1 MSRIAFGL
9 LGIWSVLTV
18 ATPAKAQRLQGG
30 IIPEAVAQRHGLH
43 RNWVLQIAMDPGRGR
58 IEYVTLKHVKLE
70 DGTWQGLLLI
80 QTDQASLHVLDAET
94 RRTLWVAQVGQR
106 KYPTSAPTCNDEFV
120 VSTNGAML
128 FLFDRRDGRP
138 IWEKQLESVPSA
150 GAVIGGGRVYVPL
163 VTGMV
168 AGYRLPQA
176 GDNKVPSE
184 QVKIDKI
191 LHYRGNGMAESP
203 PIYTENSVVWGTI
216 GGDVCAVTG
225 DDMFGKFR
233 FRSRKAIC
241 APLAYSPPF
250 IYAASRD
257 GYVYGL
263 RDERGRKR
271 WQFAAGN
278 PVVEQPVVI
287 DDALYVI
294 SETGDLFKLKLDT
307 GLEEWSVHGVSRFVS
322 ASETKLYMV
331 DKTGRLLVLDAR
343 TGARLGAIATEYL
356 PLEIIN
362 IETDRIYL
370 GSPSGLIQ
378 CFRERELVEPYRH
391 TLAAAVTDDAEA
403 EEKKDGAKPSGAGD
417 KEDKPDMPADDDDN
431 PFADKPAGDDEM
443 KDDGMDDEEM
453 KDEE

>member
-9 LGIWSVLTV
+9 LGIWSVLAT
-18 ATPAKAQRLQGG
+18 ATPATAQRLQGG
-30 IIPEAVAQRHGLH
+30 IIPENVAQRHGLH
-43 RNWVLQIAMDPGRGR
+43 RNWVLQLAMDPGRGR
-58 IEYVTLKHVKLE
+58 IEYVTLKLLKLKDE
-70 DGTWQGLLLI
+70 TWQGLLLI

-106 KYPTSAPTCNDEFV
+106 KYPTSAPTCNSEFV
-120 VSTNGAML
+120 VSTNGGTL
-128 FLFDRRDGRP
+128 FLFDRRDGRL
-138 IWEKQLESVPSA
+138 IWERPLESVPSA

-168 AGYRLPQA
+168 AGYRLPQP
-176 GDNKVPSE
+176 GDDKVPAE
-184 QVKIDKI
+184 QVKFDKV
-191 LHYRGNGMAESP
+191 LHYRGNGVADSP

-225 DDMFGKFR
+225 EDMFGKFR
-233 FRSRKAIC
+233 FRTRKAIC

-294 SETGDLFKLKLDT
+294 SETGDLFKLKLDS
-307 GLEEWSVHGVSRFVS
+307 GLEEWSVRGISRFVS
-322 ASETKLYMV
+322 GSETKLYMV
-331 DKTGRLLVLDAR
+331 DMTGRLLVLDSR

-362 IETDRIYL
+362 TQTDRIYL
-370 GSPSGLIQ
+370 GSPSGMIQ
-378 CFRERELVEPYRH
+378 CLRERELVEPFRH
-391 TLAAAVTDDAEA
+391 TLAEPVTDGEDDEGD
-403 EEKKDGAKPSGAGD
+403 KKAAKPADAGD
-417 KEDKPDMPADDDDN
+417 KEGKPDVPADDDDN
-431 PFADKPAGDDEM
+431 PFADKPAADDEM
-443 KDDGMDDEEM
+443 KDDE
-453 KDEE
+453 